1 MLLII
6 FEITFKELISTP
18 PGSMFF
24 VLILALVTGLISSL
38 LTKWLVDTEEIERKQ
53 RQIKKHEED
62 KEKIIDLAEHDIER
76 YRKERKKWERKDK
89 ILKKTQQKMG
99 LQRLKPT
106 CITFVPMIVIFT
118 LVRMLLTNDPI
129 ALSPMHA
136 NDIPFIGPLIAAG
149 ESIWINFTA
158 WYFLCSL
165 GISTLLQRAL
175 KLQTQASGGMGK
187 AFGGSKAKGLEFPDV

>member
-18 PGSMFF
+18 PGSMVF
-24 VLILALVTGLISSL
+24 VLILALATGLISSL

-53 RQIKKHEED
+53 RQVKKHEED
-62 KEKIIDLAEHDIER
+62 KEKIINLAEHDIDR
-76 YRKERKKWERKDK
+76 YRKERKKWERKDQ
-89 ILKKTQQKMG
+89 ILKKTQQKMA

-118 LVRMLLTNDPI
+118 LVRVLLTNNPV
-129 ALSPMHA
+129 ALSPMNA
-136 NDIPFIGPLIAAG
+136 NDVPFIGPLIAAG
-149 ESIWINFTA
+149 HTIWINFTA

-175 KLQTQASGGMGK
+175 KLQTQSSGGMGRM
-187 AFGGSKAKGLEFPDV
+187 FGGSKAKALEFPDV

>member
-1 MLLII
+1 MLFTI
-6 FEITFKELISTP
+6 FEMTFKEVITTP
-18 PGSMFF
+18 PGSMLFI
-24 VLILALVTGLISSL
+24 LILALFTGLVSSL

-62 KEKIIDLAEHDIER
+62 KEKIIELAERDVQR
-76 YRKERKKWERKDK
+76 YRKERKKWERKDQ
-89 ILKKTQQKMG
+89 ILKKTQQRMA

-118 LVRMLLTNDPI
+118 IVRMLLTNDPV
-129 ALSPMHA
+129 ALSPMNA
-136 NDIPFIGPLIAAG
+136 NDVPLIGPLIAAG
-149 ESIWINFTA
+149 AIWINFTA

-175 KLQTQASGGMGK
+175 RLQTQASGGMGR
-187 AFGGSKAKGLEFPDV
+187 AFGGSKAKALEFPDV

>member
-6 FEITFKELISTP
+6 FAITFKEIISTP
-18 PGSMFF
+18 PGSMVF
-24 VLILALVTGLISSL
+24 VLILALGTGLISSL

-62 KEKIIDLAEHDIER
+62 KEKIINVAEHDIDR

-89 ILKKTQQKMG
+89 ILKKTQQKMA

-118 LVRMLLTNDPI
+118 LVRILLTNDPI
-129 ALSPMHA
+129 ALSPMNA
-136 NDIPFIGPLIAAG
+136 NDVPFIGPLVAAG
-149 ESIWINFTA
+149 NSIWINFTA

-175 KLQTQASGGMGK
+175 RLQTQSSGGMGRM
-187 AFGGSKAKGLEFPDV
+187 FGGSKAKALEFPDV